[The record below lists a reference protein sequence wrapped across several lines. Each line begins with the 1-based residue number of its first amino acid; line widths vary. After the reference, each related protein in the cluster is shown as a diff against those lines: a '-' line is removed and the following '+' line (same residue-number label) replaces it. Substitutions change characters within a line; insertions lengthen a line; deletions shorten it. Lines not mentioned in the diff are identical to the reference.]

1 VTALNF
7 SNLFVLSNFSLQVNK
22 VVRGVNCSSSPLVD
36 TVLESSRACTLHVT
50 QENDDL
56 KKIFAY
62 LERRMVESIVGEK
75 PQLHGHAAAVVDSL
89 GLVAG
94 PTPAITILSIRY
106 GLDNEL
112 QMRLG
117 DNSVPMAD
125 WKRSSVLRGVVKDFC
140 SKSTPVDVELPFKE
154 HEFLCWLNFHA
165 GKWEDPD
172 WSCKALDVRA
182 LVAAFF
188 SQPARGSKNSFCL
201 CRFMKLFLF

>member
-36 TVLESSRACTLHVT
+36 TVLESSRACTLHIT
-50 QENDDL
+50 QENHDL
-56 KKIFAY
+56 NKIFV
-62 LERRMVESIVGEK
+62 ERRMVESIVGEK
-75 PQLHGHAAAVVDSL
+75 PHLHEHAAAADDSL
-89 GLVAG
+89 GHVAG

-140 SKSTPVDVELPFKE
+140 SKSTPADVELPFSE

-182 LVAAFF
+182 LVPAFF
-188 SQPARGSKNSFCL
+188 SQAARGRTNAL
-201 CRFMKLFLF
+201 LPV